1 MNADELLRVKELFLG
16 ASDVP
21 VAERMAW
28 LEARG
33 AGEGPV
39 RDRVLRQLARLDLS
53 ISNEKETE
61 RVLEAEWSML
71 NSPER
76 IESLAK
82 KYLDLGL
89 PQPSQLVSGSES
101 LEGAEIAGQAGLIP
115 ASAEMTKAGPFP
127 AVIPRKPPHGVSPSN
142 EQENSPE

>member
-1 MNADELLRVKELFLG
+1 MKKTFFRHLAVLLVMALSAGTLIHISQSVNR
-16 ASDVP
+16 
-21 VAERMAW
+21 AEKK
-28 LEARG
+28 
-33 AGEGPV
+33 
-39 RDRVLRQLARLDLS
+39 LARLDLS